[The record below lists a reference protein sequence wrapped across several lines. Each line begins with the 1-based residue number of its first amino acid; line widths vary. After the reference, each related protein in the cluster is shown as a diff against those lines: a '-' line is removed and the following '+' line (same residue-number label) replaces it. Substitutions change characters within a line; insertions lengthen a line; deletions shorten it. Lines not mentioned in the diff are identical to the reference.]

1 VPLYILRNRAYFLM
15 MHNPLKSLSFI
26 LLAGLSVG
34 ASKPHVIGF
43 GKPIS
48 AKWFVGADESE
59 PIELKVR
66 PLYIDTR
73 LKEFTVGPPH
83 DVTDHFFV
91 VRRAFHLNDA
101 LPEEGNAAPRWQ
113 WQRGGWLLVDRVSG
127 HISQLALPEFDT
139 YYSASSWYRDYVAYC
154 GVSDDGKKLYAVVA
168 QLGRRKPV
176 LKKPLGKTLAS
187 DAETGSPNQDLPDSE
202 CPAPSWQRQPAR
214 VTFAPK
220 GQVFTYSIHGH
231 DTEVLTVSDDD
242 EGTE

>member
-1 VPLYILRNRAYFLM
+1 MM
-15 MHNPLKSLSFI
+15 MHNPLKPLAFI
-26 LLAGLSVG
+26 LLAGLSFG
-34 ASKPHVIGF
+34 AGKSHVIGF

-48 AKWFVGADESE
+48 AKWLVGADESE
-59 PIELKVR
+59 SMGLKVR

-73 LKEFTVGPPH
+73 LKEFTLGAPH
-83 DVTDHFFV
+83 DVTDHLFV

-101 LPEEGNAAPRWQ
+101 LPDEGNTAPKWQ

-127 HISQLALPEFDT
+127 HVSQLALPEFDT

-176 LKKPLGKTLAS
+176 LKKPLGQTMS
-187 DAETGSPNQDLPDSE
+187 DAETGSPNKDMPDSE

-220 GQVFTYSIHGH
+220 GQAFTYSIHGH
-231 DTEVLTVSDDD
+231 DAEVLTVSDEE
-242 EGTE
+242 EGTQ